1 MQDENVGFLGEA
13 PFQNVSRPRGAHLF
27 RVYSM
32 KNRSPFEFYYRTQLI
47 AWTRLEFESNLIS
60 FIPVNKVFKT
70 TDGRLFVAFKLVYL
84 NSETL
89 VYIAE
94 SGQEAVEQ
102 AFEKC
107 CLAVGI
113 TSKRLGREVIKDAK
127 FEVWN
132 RFKILSFITRW
143 KDEITAENV
152 KRFIFSLGHCSS
164 CALNSFDQLDGFAEG
179 RGLAFALEMVR
190 IGKFQLPSL
199 HERMIAS
206 STVVVCS
213 SKGDAP

>member
-1 MQDENVGFLGEA
+1 MQDKNFGFFDEA
-13 PFQNVSRPRGAHLF
+13 PFKNISRPKGAHLF

-32 KNRSPFEFYYRTQLI
+32 KNRSPFEFFYRTQLI
-47 AWTRLEFESNLIS
+47 GWVRLEFELHLIS
-60 FIPVNKVFKT
+60 FIPLNKVFET

-89 VYIAE
+89 VYVAE
-94 SGQEAVEQ
+94 SGKDKVVQ
-102 AFEKC
+102 AFEQC
-107 CLAVGI
+107 CSAIGMA
-113 TSKRLGREVIKDAK
+113 SKRLGREVVNDGR

-132 RFKILSFITRW
+132 RLKILSFIARW

-152 KRFIFSLGHCSS
+152 KRFVFGLSHCSS
-164 CALNSFDQLDGFAEG
+164 CALSSFDQLDGFSDG

-199 HERMIAS
+199 HERLITS

-213 SKGDAP
+213 SKGDA

>member
-1 MQDENVGFLGEA
+1 MQDENSGLFGEA
-13 PFQNVSRPRGAHLF
+13 PFQNISRPKGAHLF

-32 KNRSPFEFYYRTQLI
+32 KNRSPFDFYYRTQVI
-47 AWTRLEFESNLIS
+47 EWARLEFDGHLLS
-60 FIPVNKVFKT
+60 FTPVNKVFKT

-94 SGQEAVEQ
+94 SGLETVEK
-102 AFEKC
+102 AFEQC
-107 CLAVGI
+107 CQAVGVA
-113 TSKRLGREVIKDAK
+113 SKRLGQEVINNAK

-152 KRFIFSLGHCSS
+152 KRFVFSLSHCSS
-164 CALNSFDQLDGFAEG
+164 CALDSFDQLDGFSDG

-190 IGKFQLPSL
+190 VGKFQLPSL
-199 HERMIAS
+199 HERWIAS
-206 STVVVCS
+206 NTLVVCS
-213 SKGDAP
+213 SKGDV

>member
-1 MQDENVGFLGEA
+1 MQDENSGFLDEV
-13 PFQNVSRPRGAHLF
+13 PFHNISRPKGAHLF

-32 KNRSPFEFYYRTQLI
+32 KNRSSFEFFYRTQLI
-47 AWTRLEFESNLIS
+47 EWVRLEFECHLIS

-70 TDGRLFVAFKLVYL
+70 ADGRLFVAFKLVYL

-94 SGQEAVEQ
+94 AGADKVAQ
-102 AFEKC
+102 AFEQC
-107 CLAVGI
+107 CLAMGMA
-113 TSKRLGREVIKDAK
+113 SKRLGREVLNDGK

-132 RFKILSFITRW
+132 RIKILSFIERW

-152 KRFIFSLGHCSS
+152 KKFIFSLGHCSS
-164 CALNSFDQLDGFAEG
+164 CALGSFDKFDGFSDG

-199 HERMIAS
+199 HERSIAS

-213 SKGDAP
+213 SKGDA

>member
-1 MQDENVGFLGEA
+1 MQDENFGFLGEEL
-13 PFQNVSRPRGAHLF
+13 FQNISRPKGAHLF

-32 KNRSPFEFYYRTQLI
+32 KNRSPFEFFYRTQLVE
-47 AWTRLEFESNLIS
+47 WGRLEFDFNIVS
-60 FIPVNKVFKT
+60 FVPVNQIFQT
-70 TDGRLFVAFKLVYL
+70 IDGRLFIAFKLEYL

-94 SGQEAVEQ
+94 PGRDEVVQ

-107 CLAVGI
+107 CSALGVA
-113 TSKRLGREVIKDAK
+113 SKCLGREVVNDGR

-152 KRFIFSLGHCSS
+152 RKFVFSLSHCSS
-164 CALNSFDQLDGFAEG
+164 CALSSFDQLDGFSDG

-199 HERMIAS
+199 HERLIAS
-206 STVVVCS
+206 NTVVICS
-213 SKGDAP
+213 SKGDD